1 MVFNRHSAASST
13 GDGCC
18 GGPVVSGGDVLIAI
32 GGSSQKVKFTSGK
45 CIELENCVLL
55 TTKTSSNS

>member
-1 MVFNRHSAASST
+1 MWYLNGIALASST

-18 GGPVVSGGDVLIAI
+18 GPVVSGGDVLIAI
-32 GGSSQKVKFTSGK
+32 GGSSQKVKFTSRK